1 MKVKITKIACKFVAK
16 SVVIRNGKTENLAK
30 LDVYAFF
37 ISNAFFKSA
46 SPVDT
51 GHKFNV
57 HKTFRRRLM

>member
-37 ISNAFFKSA
+37 ESA